1 MRGQAQKIV
10 AMCYTLRITPADA
23 GTRQLAR
30 PSLIGQQDHPRGCG
44 DKLRFFEIFV
54 SKRGSPPR
62 MRGQGSWWRLW
73 SCRHGITPAD
83 AGTRFPALRS
93 RGTLWDHPRGCGDK
107 YVSKYYDLLA
117 MGSPPR
123 MRGQVISMTYRYR
136 RARITPADAG
146 TSSSVLRMIR

>member
-1 MRGQAQKIV
+1 M
-10 AMCYTLRITPADA
+10 M
-23 GTRQLAR
+23 
-30 PSLIGQQDHPRGCG
+30 SDHPRGCG
-44 DKLRFFEIFV
+44 DKLFFLHIGKSE
-54 SKRGSPPR
+54 KGSPPR

>member
-1 MRGQAQKIV
+1 MNE
-10 AMCYTLRITPADA
+10 RITPADA
-23 GTRQLAR
+23 GTSVLELFHT
-30 PSLIGQQDHPRGCG
+30 STNKDHPRGCG

-123 MRGQVISMTYRYR
+123 MRGQAVSAINPVTIK
-136 RARITPADAG
+136 RITPADAG
-146 TSSSVLRMIR
+146 TSLHVHHP